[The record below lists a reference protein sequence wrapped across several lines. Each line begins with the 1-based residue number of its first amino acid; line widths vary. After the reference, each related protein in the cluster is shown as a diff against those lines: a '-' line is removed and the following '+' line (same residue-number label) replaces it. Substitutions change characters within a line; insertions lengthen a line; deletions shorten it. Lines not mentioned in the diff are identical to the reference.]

1 MRELM
6 TRTKLI
12 AVLVITTVLVVIGVL
27 NLRDRLSPVP
37 IPSDGVVW
45 IDTENGVQ
53 AKSVRLDS
61 PLALWVKRGD
71 YVRAVYLVGR
81 HETIDGVKTLDYQ
94 SIDRVETLRRYLEGQ
109 GVGNDARYAIEHPNM
124 VLQGI
129 YGIEQPIYDV
139 DFKVV
144 TAPQYLGRG
153 LYLAFVGLVYLLIGL
168 FVLFRQNRAAL
179 TYHFFAVSLLSFV
192 CYFYSSTLEFTAH
205 DKLVSLLDIAAWTLL
220 APVFLHFCANFP
232 SGKGLSL
239 RRRPIVAVLYAP
251 AVILVCL
258 EVIWHYKPDLH
269 LLGLPIFGGGLLV
282 QARYALNKFELG
294 YSGVFFILGGI
305 LLVRTFVLAQKPLL
319 RQQLKWI
326 IWGLGISGLPFAAL
340 YLIPYISNI
349 EITPVMET
357 LAYGPLILIPLS
369 FGYSIIRYRLMDV
382 DVIMRRS
389 FVHVLA
395 TVAVGA
401 IYMAVLLGVGDL
413 VKFIW
418 TTADLNSWETRVVV
432 VAGMLVVAML
442 FAPIKNKL
450 QVWAD
455 RWFYGERY
463 TLRTGLQD
471 FGRTLAQTTA
481 LPHLLDSL
489 VRRLSDML
497 SVRKVA
503 IFIEDATSPSGF
515 RLAHAPGIDGDISLP
530 HNIKNII
537 RMRSIGRGFISASDL
552 PAEPDGAETRP
563 SGADSTR
570 SETEM
575 IEYARSSLD
584 SMNSLSNAS
593 VSLSGTGAGKHHL
606 PPAAPYSPSDAD
618 EPVAQDELYYYVP
631 CVVRDRMVAIIGIGR
646 TTTGAMLTSEDT
658 DLLRA
663 LSGYVAVAIDNSLLY
678 RSEMEKAEELIRLKE
693 FSENIIES
701 VNVGILVVDF
711 DGRIT
716 TWNSALEEIFG
727 IARERALRRNVRE
740 ILDRDLIETI
750 QNVIGQEGWS
760 LHETRHLYKYN
771 ASTEDGRPL
780 TLNMSLAPFEAAR
793 GVVTGT
799 LVVIENVTE
808 RAQLEEQLLQR
819 EKLSSIGLLAAGVAH
834 EVNTP
839 LAGIS
844 SYTQMLLQQV
854 PETDSKRRML
864 EKIQTQTLRASG
876 IVNNLLNFS
885 RTGDTQFREV
895 DLNRVLDDTLQLL
908 EPQLRNSKFEIAR
921 NYGADLPAA
930 YGNASKLQQ
939 VFMNL
944 VLNARDAMPQGGRLT
959 IHTRLVDTSLVVDL
973 RDTGIGIAP
982 ENIARIYDPFFTTKE
997 VGQGT
1002 GLGLALSYGIIQ
1014 EHSGRIFV
1022 ESRPGEGT
1030 HFTIKL
1036 PTAYARQLQAAS
1048 D

>member
-1 MRELM
+1 W
-6 TRTKLI
+6 K
-12 AVLVITTVLVVIGVL
+12 
-27 NLRDRLSPVP
+27 
-37 IPSDGVVW
+37 
-45 IDTENGVQ
+45 
-53 AKSVRLDS
+53 
-61 PLALWVKRGD
+61 
-71 YVRAVYLVGR
+71 
-81 HETIDGVKTLDYQ
+81 
-94 SIDRVETLRRYLEGQ
+94 
-109 GVGNDARYAIEHPNM
+109 
-124 VLQGI
+124 
-129 YGIEQPIYDV
+129 
-139 DFKVV
+139 
-144 TAPQYLGRG
+144 
-153 LYLAFVGLVYLLIGL
+153 
-168 FVLFRQNRAAL
+168 
-179 TYHFFAVSLLSFV
+179 
-192 CYFYSSTLEFTAH
+192 
-205 DKLVSLLDIAAWTLL
+205 
-220 APVFLHFCANFP
+220 
-232 SGKGLSL
+232 
-239 RRRPIVAVLYAP
+239 
-251 AVILVCL
+251 
-258 EVIWHYKPDLH
+258 
-269 LLGLPIFGGGLLV
+269 
-282 QARYALNKFELG
+282 
-294 YSGVFFILGGI
+294 
-305 LLVRTFVLAQKPLL
+305 
-319 RQQLKWI
+319 
-326 IWGLGISGLPFAAL
+326 
-340 YLIPYISNI
+340 
-349 EITPVMET
+349 
-357 LAYGPLILIPLS
+357 
-369 FGYSIIRYRLMDV
+369 
-382 DVIMRRS
+382 
-389 FVHVLA
+389 
-395 TVAVGA
+395 
-401 IYMAVLLGVGDL
+401 
-413 VKFIW
+413 
-418 TTADLNSWETRVVV
+418 TRVVV
-432 VAGMLVVAML
+432 VIGMLVVTML

-481 LPHLLDSL
+481 LPQLLDSL

-503 IFIEDATSPSGF
+503 IFVEDPASPSGF
-515 RLAHAPGIDGDISLP
+515 RLALASGIDGEISLP
-530 HNIKNII
+530 DNIKNII
-537 RMRSIGRGFISASDL
+537 RLRSIGRGFISASDL
-552 PAEPDGAETRP
+552 PVEQIAGAAKP
-563 SGADSTR
+563 AGADSPR
-570 SETEM
+570 DAVV
-575 IEYARSSLD
+575 IEYAGASLD
-584 SMNSLSNAS
+584 SANSLSNAS
-593 VSLSGTGAGKHHL
+593 VAVSRGVSHVPH
-606 PPAAPYSPSDAD
+606 AAPYSSSDAD

-727 IARERALRRNVRE
+727 VARARALRRNVRD
-740 ILDRDLIETI
+740 ILDQDLIETI

-760 LHETRHLYKYN
+760 LRETRHLYKYN

-780 TLNMSLAPFEAAR
+780 TLNVSLAPFEAAR
-793 GVVTGT
+793 GIVTGT

-908 EPQLRNSKFEIAR
+908 EPQLRSSKFELVR

-930 YGNASKLQQ
+930 HGNASKLQQ

-959 IHTRLVDTSLVVDL
+959 VQTRLVDTSLVVDF

>member
-1 MRELM
+1 
-6 TRTKLI
+6 
-12 AVLVITTVLVVIGVL
+12 
-27 NLRDRLSPVP
+27 
-37 IPSDGVVW
+37 
-45 IDTENGVQ
+45 
-53 AKSVRLDS
+53 
-61 PLALWVKRGD
+61 
-71 YVRAVYLVGR
+71 
-81 HETIDGVKTLDYQ
+81 
-94 SIDRVETLRRYLEGQ
+94 
-109 GVGNDARYAIEHPNM
+109 
-124 VLQGI
+124 
-129 YGIEQPIYDV
+129 
-139 DFKVV
+139 
-144 TAPQYLGRG
+144 
-153 LYLAFVGLVYLLIGL
+153 
-168 FVLFRQNRAAL
+168 
-179 TYHFFAVSLLSFV
+179 
-192 CYFYSSTLEFTAH
+192 
-205 DKLVSLLDIAAWTLL
+205 
-220 APVFLHFCANFP
+220 
-232 SGKGLSL
+232 
-239 RRRPIVAVLYAP
+239 
-251 AVILVCL
+251 
-258 EVIWHYKPDLH
+258 
-269 LLGLPIFGGGLLV
+269 
-282 QARYALNKFELG
+282 
-294 YSGVFFILGGI
+294 
-305 LLVRTFVLAQKPLL
+305 VRTFIRAQKPLL

-340 YLIPYISNI
+340 YLVPYISNI
-349 EITPVMET
+349 EITSLMET
-357 LAYGPLILIPLS
+357 IAYGPLILIPLS

-389 FVHVLA
+389 FVHVIA
-395 TVAVGA
+395 IVAVA
-401 IYMAVLLGVGDL
+401 ALYMAVLLGVGDL

-418 TTADLNSWETRVVV
+418 ATADLNAWKTRVVV
-432 VAGMLVVAML
+432 VIGMLVVTML
-442 FAPIKNKL
+442 FAPIKNRL

-481 LPHLLDSL
+481 LPQLLDSL

-503 IFIEDATSPSGF
+503 IFIEDPTSPSGF
-515 RLAHAPGIDGDISLP
+515 RPAHASGIDGEISLP
-530 HNIKNII
+530 DNIKNII
-537 RMRSIGRGFISASDL
+537 RMRSIGRGFISTSDL
-552 PAEPDGAETRP
+552 PVEQNDAAARPAGPDRARGGA
-563 SGADSTR
+563 AV
-570 SETEM
+570 
-575 IEYARSSLD
+575 IEYAGTSLD
-584 SMNSLSNAS
+584 SANSLSNAP
-593 VSLSGTGAGKHHL
+593 LSIMQAVPRAPHGAS
-606 PPAAPYSPSDAD
+606 YSTSDAD
-618 EPVAQDELYYYVP
+618 ESASRDELYYYVP

-727 IARERALRRNVRE
+727 VARERALRRNVRD
-740 ILDRDLIETI
+740 ILDQDLIETI

-760 LHETRHLYKYN
+760 LRETRHLYKYN

-780 TLNMSLAPFEAAR
+780 TLNVSLAPFEAAR

-908 EPQLRNSKFEIAR
+908 EPQLRNSRFEIVR

-973 RDTGIGIAP
+973 RDTGVGIAP

>member
-1 MRELM
+1 MRDLL
-6 TRTKLI
+6 TRTKLV
-12 AVLVITTVLVVIGVL
+12 AVLAITAGLVVIGVL
-27 NLRDRLSPVP
+27 NLRDRLSPTPV
-37 IPSDGVVW
+37 PSDGILWV
-45 IDTENGVQ
+45 DTENGVQ
-53 AKSVRLDS
+53 AKSVSPES
-61 PLALWVKRGD
+61 PLAFWIKKGD
-71 YVRAVYLVGR
+71 YVRAAYFVGKY
-81 HETIDGVKTLDYQ
+81 ESVGGAKMLNYQ
-94 SIDRVETLRRYLEGQ
+94 PVDRVETLQRYLDMQ
-109 GVGNDARYAIEHPNM
+109 GVGNDARYAIEHPNS

-129 YGIEQPIYDV
+129 YSIEQPLYDV

-144 TAPQYLGRG
+144 TAPQNLERG
-153 LYLAFVGLVYLLIGL
+153 LYLAFIGLVYLIIGL
-168 FVLFRQNRAAL
+168 FVLFKQNRASL
-179 TYHFFAVSLLSFV
+179 TYHFFAFSLLSFV
-192 CYFYSSTLEFTAH
+192 WYFYSSTNEFTPH
-205 DKLVSLLDIAAWTLL
+205 DRLVSLLNNAALTLL

-232 SGKGLSL
+232 SGRGLSV
-239 RRRPIVAVLYAP
+239 RKHPIVAALYVP
-251 AVILVCL
+251 AIILTGL
-258 EVIWHYKPDLH
+258 EVVWHYQPDLS
-269 LLGLPIFGGGLLV
+269 LFGRAVFGGGLLI
-282 QARYALNKFELG
+282 QARGMLDKAELG
-294 YSGVFFILGGI
+294 YSGLFFIFGGI
-305 LLVRTFVLAQKPLL
+305 LLIRTFILAQKPLL

-326 IWGLGISGLPFAAL
+326 VWGLGVSGLPFAAL
-340 YLIPYISNI
+340 YLIPYIINI

-389 FVHVLA
+389 FVHVIA
-395 TVAVGA
+395 IVAVAA

-418 TTADLNSWETRVVV
+418 ATADLNAWKTRVVV
-432 VAGMLVVAML
+432 VIGMLVVTML

-450 QVWAD
+450 QMWAD

-481 LPHLLDSL
+481 LPQLLDSL

-515 RLAHAPGIDGDISLP
+515 RLALASGIDGDVSLP
-530 HNIKNII
+530 VNIRNII
-537 RMRSIGRGFISASDL
+537 RTRSIGRGFISASDL
-552 PAEPDGAETRP
+552 SGDEFAETGSSFTNSAAQVMVGEVEP
-563 SGADSTR
+563 
-570 SETEM
+570 
-575 IEYARSSLD
+575 SSL
-584 SMNSLSNAS
+584 SRL
-593 VSLSGTGAGKHHL
+593 
-606 PPAAPYSPSDAD
+606 AAPSATRPASYQVLTSDVE
-618 EPVAQDELYYYVP
+618 EPLAQDELYYYVP

-716 TWNSALEEIFG
+716 TWNSALEEMFG
-727 IARERALRRNVRE
+727 IARERALRRNVRD
-740 ILDRDLIETI
+740 ILDHDLIETI
-750 QNVIGQEGWS
+750 QNAVGQEGWS
-760 LHETRHLYKYN
+760 LHETRHIYKYN

-780 TLNMSLAPFEAAR
+780 TLNVSLAPFEAAR

-854 PETDSKRRML
+854 PETDAKRRML
-864 EKIQTQTLRASG
+864 EKIQAQTLRASG

-885 RTGDTQFREV
+885 RTGDAQFREV

-908 EPQLRNSKFEIAR
+908 EPQLRSSKFEIVR
-921 NYGADLPAA
+921 NYGAELPAA

-944 VLNARDAMPQGGRLT
+944 VLNARDAMPAGGRLT
-959 IHTRLVDTSLVVDL
+959 INTRLVDTSLVVDF
-973 RDTGIGIAP
+973 RDTGTGIAP

-1030 HFTIKL
+1030 HFTLKL
-1036 PTAYARQLQAAS
+1036 PTAYARQMQAAS

>member
-12 AVLVITTVLVVIGVL
+12 AVLAITAVLVVIGIL
-27 NLRDRLSPVP
+27 NLRDRLSPTP
-37 IPSDGVVW
+37 IPSDGVQWV
-45 IDTENGVQ
+45 DTENGVQ
-53 AKSVRLDS
+53 AKSIDLES
-61 PLALWVKRGD
+61 PLSLWVKKGD
-71 YVRAVYLVGR
+71 YVRAVYLVGKY
-81 HETIDGVKTLDYQ
+81 ESVDGAKILDYQ
-94 SIDRVETLRRYLEGQ
+94 PIDRVETLERYLEKQ
-109 GVGNDARYAIEHPNM
+109 GVGNEARYAIEHPNS

-139 DFKVV
+139 DFKVT
-144 TAPQYLGRG
+144 TAPQYLNRG
-153 LYLAFVGLVYLLIGL
+153 LYLAFIGFVYLVIGL
-168 FVLFRQNRAAL
+168 FVLFKQNRAAL
-179 TYHFFAVSLLSFV
+179 TYHFFAWSLLSFV
-192 CYFYSSTLEFTAH
+192 CYFYSSTLEFAAH
-205 DKLVSLLDIAAWTLL
+205 DRLVSLLDNAAWTLL

-232 SGKGLSL
+232 SGSGMSL
-239 RRRPIVAVLYAP
+239 RRRPILTALYAP
-251 AVILVCL
+251 AMILTGL
-258 EVIWHYKPDLH
+258 EIIWHYYPALRVA
-269 LLGLPIFGGGLLV
+269 GWSVFGGGSLL
-282 QARYALNKFELG
+282 QARDVLDKAELA
-294 YSGVFFILGGI
+294 YSGLFFILGGA
-305 LLVRTFVLAQKPLL
+305 LLVRTFIRAQKPLL

-340 YLIPYISNI
+340 YLVPYISNI

-389 FVHVLA
+389 FVHVVS

-418 TTADLNSWETRVVV
+418 ATADLNSWKTRVVV

-471 FGRTLAQTTA
+471 FGRTLSQTTA
-481 LPHLLDSL
+481 LPQLLDSL

-515 RLAHAPGIDGDISLP
+515 RLARASGIDGEVSLP
-530 HNIKNII
+530 DNIRNII
-537 RMRSIGRGFISASDL
+537 RLRSIGRGFISVNDL
-552 PAEPDGAETRP
+552 PKEELVSANVARARALAQVTVAEGDDVSSSFSRP
-563 SGADSTR
+563 PLESV
-570 SETEM
+570 
-575 IEYARSSLD
+575 IESQR
-584 SMNSLSNAS
+584 
-593 VSLSGTGAGKHHL
+593 VIE
-606 PPAAPYSPSDAD
+606 PAAYHVSPSDMD

-716 TWNSALEEIFG
+716 TWNSALEEMFG
-727 IARERALRRNVRE
+727 IARERALRRNVRD

-760 LHETRHLYKYN
+760 LRDTRHIYKYN

-780 TLNMSLAPFEAAR
+780 TLNVSLAPFEAAR

-808 RAQLEEQLLQR
+808 RAQLEEQLVQR

-854 PETDSKRRML
+854 PETDSKRKML

-885 RTGDTQFREV
+885 RTGDTQFREI

-921 NYGADLPAA
+921 NYGAELPAA

-944 VLNARDAMPQGGRLT
+944 VLNARDAMPAGGRLT
-959 IHTRLVDTSLVVDL
+959 INTRLVDTSLVVDL

-1036 PTAYARQLQAAS
+1036 PTAFARQMQAAS